1 MDCHGRKDNSDWRK
15 AMQELRKFEAR
26 DNFNN
31 ITVKKIMQNALLI
44 PFFKEFLE
52 NHAENWINNSKIAD
66 KRVHLEAI
74 QLYLELL
81 GKLSYADEGEANSPS
96 DS

>member
-1 MDCHGRKDNSDWRK
+1 MDCHGKKDNSDWRK
-15 AMQELRKFEAR
+15 AMQDLRKVEAT

-52 NHAENWINNSKIAD
+52 NHAENWINNSKITD
-66 KRVHLEAI
+66 KRVHL
-74 QLYLELL
+74 
-81 GKLSYADEGEANSPS
+81 
-96 DS
+96 